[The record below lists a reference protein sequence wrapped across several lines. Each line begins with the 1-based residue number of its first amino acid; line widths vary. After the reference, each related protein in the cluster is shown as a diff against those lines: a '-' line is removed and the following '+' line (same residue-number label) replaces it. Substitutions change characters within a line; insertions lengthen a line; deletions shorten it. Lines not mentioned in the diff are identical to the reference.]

1 VTSRLPSLGP
11 RGEGW
16 VAAQLVLFA
25 LIGATGLAAL
35 AGRPGGP
42 WSLAGPYP
50 VAVLVGGGAVVV
62 GGLVVVR
69 AAWDLRASLSPFPR
83 PVAGAELVDGGAFR
97 RVRHPIYSGILL
109 AGAGWALVAAS
120 LVTLALVVL
129 LAVLFDAK
137 SRREEAWL
145 SAAFP
150 GYETYR
156 ARTRRFVP
164 GVY

>member
-1 VTSRLPSLGP
+1 MISRLPSLGP

-16 VAAQLVLFA
+16 VVAQLVLFA

-42 WSLAGPYP
+42 WPLAGPGP
-50 VAVLVGGGAVVV
+50 VAGLVGIGAIAA
-62 GGLVVVR
+62 GGLVVLR

-83 PVAGAELVDGGAFR
+83 PVDGAELVAHGAFR

-109 AGAGWALVAAS
+109 AAAGWALVAGS
-120 LVTLALVVL
+120 LVTLALAGL

-150 GYETYR
+150 GYAAYR
-156 ARTRRFVP
+156 ARTKRFVP

>member
-1 VTSRLPSLGP
+1 MTSRLPSLGP

-16 VAAQLVLFA
+16 VVAQLVLFA

-35 AGRPGGP
+35 AGRP
-42 WSLAGPYP
+42 AGPSQLSGP
-50 VAVLVGGGAVVV
+50 LPVLVVIGVFAIAAGA
-62 GGLVVVR
+62 LVVVR
-69 AAWDLRASLSPFPR
+69 ASWDLRASLSPFPR
-83 PVAGAELVDGGAFR
+83 PMSSAELVDVGAFR

-109 AGAGWALVAAS
+109 AGAGWGLVCGS
-120 LVTLALVVL
+120 LVTLALVGL

-150 GYETYR
+150 GYEAYR
-156 ARTRRFVP
+156 ARTKRFVP
-164 GVY
+164 GLY

>member
-1 VTSRLPSLGP
+1 VTTRLPSLGP

-16 VAAQLVLFA
+16 VVAQLLLFA
-25 LIGATGLAAL
+25 LIGATGLASL
-35 AGRPGGP
+35 AGRSDSPSSPGGP
-42 WSLAGPYP
+42 SLVAG
-50 VAVLVGGGAVVV
+50 VVGAGAIAA
-62 GGLVVVR
+62 GGLVVLR

-83 PVAGAELVDGGAFR
+83 PMAGAELIDHGAFR

-109 AGAGWALVAAS
+109 AGTGWALVSGS
-120 LVTLALVVL
+120 LVTLAFVGL
-129 LAVLFDAK
+129 LAILFDAK

-145 SAAFP
+145 DAAFP
-150 GYETYR
+150 GYEAYR